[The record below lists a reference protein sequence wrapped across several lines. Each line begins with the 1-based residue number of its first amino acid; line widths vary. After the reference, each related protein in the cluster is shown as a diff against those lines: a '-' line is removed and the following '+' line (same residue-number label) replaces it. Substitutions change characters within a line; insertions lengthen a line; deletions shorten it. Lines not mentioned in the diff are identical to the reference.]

1 MVNRFLGW
9 TLRGVLAVA
18 APAVLALTQP
28 SVLLAQVPAA
38 TIHGKVINAAGA
50 VFGHGDVKLTTDKTS
65 QPKDRKYPFS
75 FPIAKD
81 GTYTGTGIAPGNYL
95 AVVFDQDKTVDFQE
109 VTFKAGDDK
118 TVDFDMTRA
127 EYLKSLTPEER
138 TALEEFKKK
147 NAAASAEN
155 SKIADINKTL
165 QQARTD
171 EKNGKADEAVTAL
184 TGLSNQKPD
193 EPVIWASLGEAQ
205 LASADAAFAAAK
217 AAKTSTSDPAIV
229 QKYSDAAASYQKAI
243 DLDKVAK
250 KPNLEIVSTS
260 YLNQG
265 TALAKAGKTSESAAA
280 FDNAVKVQPASAATA
295 YYNEAAILYNA
306 GKLDEAA
313 VAADKAIAADP
324 KRAEAYYIKAQS
336 LIPKA
341 TLDPKTQKFQA
352 PPGCIEAYQEYLE
365 LAPTGS
371 HAAEVKDLLVGLGQ
385 PVKNSFKAG
394 KK

>member
-1 MVNRFLGW
+1 MNRLLGW
-9 TLRGVLAVA
+9 TTRGVLAVA
-18 APAVLALTQP
+18 APAIFALVQP
-28 SVLLAQVPAA
+28 AGLLAQAPAPA

-50 VFGHGDVKLTTDKTS
+50 VFNHGDVKLTTDKTS

-75 FPIAKD
+75 FPIGKD
-81 GTYTGTGIAPGNYL
+81 GTYTGTGVAPGNYL

-109 VTFKAGDDK
+109 ISVKAGEDK

-127 EYLKSLTPEER
+127 EYIKSLSPEEKA
-138 TALEEFKKK
+138 ALEQYKK
-147 NAAASAEN
+147 NNAAVSAEN

-165 QQARTD
+165 QQARVD
-171 EKNGKADEAVTAL
+171 EKSGKADSAVSALTAL
-184 TGLSNQKPD
+184 SAQKAD
-193 EPVIWASLGEAQ
+193 EPIIWASLGEAQ

-217 AAKTSTSDPAIV
+217 AAKTSTSDPAIL

-250 KPNLEIVSTS
+250 KPSPEIVSTS

-265 TALAKAGKTSESAAA
+265 TALAKAGKTTEAAAA
-280 FDNAVKVQPASAATA
+280 FDNAVKTQPTIASTA
-295 YYNEAAILYNA
+295 YYNEAAIFYNA
-306 GKLDEAA
+306 GKLDDAA

-352 PPGCIEAYQEYLE
+352 PPGCIESYQEYLD
-365 LAPTGS
+365 LAPTGP
-371 HAAEVKDLLVGLGQ
+371 HATEVKDLLVGLGQ